1 MSGHSKASKV
11 MKPLIAAVCIGLAL
25 AFVTEVGPIA
35 EVLPVSTYSDSD
47 GA

>member
-1 MSGHSKASKV
+1 
-11 MKPLIAAVCIGLAL
+11 MKSLIYAVSIGLAL

-35 EVLPVSTYSDSD
+35 EVLPASTYLDKD